1 MKLYRLAA
9 LLLALAC
16 LGCGALADSSRSF
29 LAMDTVISI
38 SADGADSL
46 LLDACKTEVFRLDN
60 LMSVTKSDSDVS
72 RLNTYGTAEL
82 SADTASVLRTA
93 LNAAQLTDGALD
105 VTLYPVV
112 RAWGFTTGSYRV
124 PKEAEIY
131 ALLKRVGWKKIQLEG
146 NTCTIP
152 EGTMIDL
159 GAVAKGYASD
169 RLAAILRN
177 GGVKSALIDLGGNVY
192 CVGAKDDG
200 SDWRVGIRDPED
212 RTALSAV
219 VSVKD
224 RAVVTSDAYERFFTG
239 PDGKTYGHIFDPAT
253 GRPSESAV
261 RRAEHRPVRDG
272 PGKGPGL
279 PAHAG
284 GHRSRAHR
292 RIRRLLGHQGPEGS
306 LRPRRGVPGREGELD
321 RIGSPSRQMTPG
333 RLRRPGVFL
342 LLAPSC
348 HKWESEAP
356 RQIMQWIYL

>member
-146 NTCTIP
+146 DTCTIP

-224 RAVVTSDAYERFFTG
+224 LAVVTSGAYERFFTG

-253 GRPSESAV
+253 GRPSESDLISATV
-261 RRAEHRPVRDG
+261 IG
-272 PGKGPGL
+272 TW
-279 PAHAG
+279 
-284 GHRSRAHR
+284 
-292 RIRRLLGHQGPEGS
+292 
-306 LRPRRGVPGREGELD
+306 GVQCDALSTALYVMGREKAQAFLPTLAGIEAVLIDEYGDFWVTRGLKEAFAPAGEYQ
-321 RIGSPSRQMTPG
+321 GAK
-333 RLRRPGVFL
+333 VN
-342 LLAPSC
+342 
-348 HKWESEAP
+348 
-356 RQIMQWIYL
+356 WIE

>member
-146 NTCTIP
+146 DTCTIP

-224 RAVVTSDAYERFFTG
+224 RAVVTSGAYERCFTG
-239 PDGKTYGHIFDPAT
+239 PNGKTYGHIFDPAT
-253 GRPSESAV
+253 GRPSESDLISATV
-261 RRAEHRPVRDG
+261 IG
-272 PGKGPGL
+272 TW
-279 PAHAG
+279 
-284 GHRSRAHR
+284 
-292 RIRRLLGHQGPEGS
+292 
-306 LRPRRGVPGREGELD
+306 GVQCDALSTALYVMGREKAQAFLPTLAGIEAVLIDEYGDFWVTRGLKEAFAPAGEYQ
-321 RIGSPSRQMTPG
+321 GAK
-333 RLRRPGVFL
+333 VN
-342 LLAPSC
+342 
-348 HKWESEAP
+348 
-356 RQIMQWIYL
+356 WIE

>member
-131 ALLKRVGWKKIQLEG
+131 ALLKRVGWKKNQLEG
-146 NTCTIP
+146 DTCTIP

-253 GRPSESAV
+253 GRPSESDLISATV
-261 RRAEHRPVRDG
+261 IG
-272 PGKGPGL
+272 TW
-279 PAHAG
+279 
-284 GHRSRAHR
+284 
-292 RIRRLLGHQGPEGS
+292 
-306 LRPRRGVPGREGELD
+306 GVQCDALSTALYVMGREKAQAFLPTLAGIEAVLIDEYGDFWVTRGLKEAFAPAGEYQ
-321 RIGSPSRQMTPG
+321 GAK
-333 RLRRPGVFL
+333 VN
-342 LLAPSC
+342 
-348 HKWESEAP
+348 WSE
-356 RQIMQWIYL
+356 